1 MTLLEIQQ
9 NLGYEFRTA
18 NLLAQALTHRS
29 VLNELPPDALPAAL
43 PDNERLEF
51 LGDAIFHFV
60 VAAWLFERFPQMD
73 EGRLTRLRAALV
85 HTEQLA
91 KIANALKLGDSLQM
105 GRGELESG
113 GQYRNRVL
121 CSTLEA
127 VIGAV
132 YLDSDLAS
140 TRAIILRLLE
150 APLQSVL
157 SDNSEVD
164 NKSLFQEKAQAQF
177 NLTPTYHTMNA
188 EGPDHAKQFTVEVR
202 LGTAAFG
209 TGVGTSKQRAA
220 QQAAAAALAKLA
232 ENESLPFEK
241 NS

>member
-1 MTLLEIQQ
+1 MTLLAIQQ
-9 NLGYEFRTA
+9 NLGYQFHTIA
-18 NLLAQALTHRS
+18 LLAQALTHRS
-29 VLNELPPDALPAAL
+29 VLNELPPESLPAAL

-60 VAAWLFERFPQMD
+60 VAAWLFDRFPQMD
-73 EGRLTRLRAALV
+73 EGRLTRLRSALV

-91 KIANALKLGDSLQM
+91 KIANSLKLGDSLQM

-127 VIGAV
+127 VVGAV
-132 YLDSDLAS
+132 YLDADLAT

-150 APLQSVL
+150 APLQAVL

-177 NLTPTYHTMNA
+177 NLTPTYHTVSA

-202 LGTAAFG
+202 LGTAVYG
-209 TGVGTSKQRAA
+209 TGEGTSKQRAA
-220 QQAAAAALAKLA
+220 QQAAAAALAKLV
-232 ENESLPFEK
+232 ENQPALLEK
-241 NS
+241 TS